1 MSLIRIIILS
11 IILIF
16 GHLQIAFADDSNEK
30 NIVESAK
37 EINQE
42 IKNKQSATEANINS
56 EVLQELQE
64 EELPLND
71 PFAGGASD
79 SSVSNELLLSSS
91 DDDNEELSL
100 YHFKLVGIISGS
112 YQSYI
117 TLVNSS
123 GDPLTL
129 ELNESLN
136 EDLRL
141 VDLKLDEAI
150 FKKADDMYISIDF
163 NNQIK
168 EIDEY

>member
-71 PFAGGASD
+71 PFAGAASD

-168 EIDEY
+168 ETDEY

>member
-16 GHLQIAFADDSNEK
+16 GHLQIAFTDDTNEK
-30 NIVESAK
+30 NIVEAAK

-42 IKNKQSATEANINS
+42 IENKQSATEANINS
-56 EVLQELQE
+56 EILQE

-79 SSVSNELLLSSS
+79 SSVSNGLLLSSS

-123 GDPLTL
+123 GDPLTI

-141 VDLKLDEAI
+141 VDLKLNEAI
-150 FKKADDMYISIDF
+150 FKKGDDTYISIDF

-168 EIDEY
+168 ETDEY

>member
-1 MSLIRIIILS
+1 M
-11 IILIF
+11 
-16 GHLQIAFADDSNEK
+16 
-30 NIVESAK
+30 
-37 EINQE
+37 
-42 IKNKQSATEANINS
+42 
-56 EVLQELQE
+56 
-64 EELPLND
+64 PLND

-123 GDPLTL
+123 GDPLTI

-141 VDLKLDEAI
+141 VDLKLNEAI
-150 FKKADDMYISIDF
+150 FKKGDDTYISIDF

-168 EIDEY
+168 ETDEY

>member
-1 MSLIRIIILS
+1 M
-11 IILIF
+11 
-16 GHLQIAFADDSNEK
+16 
-30 NIVESAK
+30 
-37 EINQE
+37 
-42 IKNKQSATEANINS
+42 
-56 EVLQELQE
+56 
-64 EELPLND
+64 
-71 PFAGGASD
+71 
-79 SSVSNELLLSSS
+79 
-91 DDDNEELSL
+91 SL

-141 VDLKLDEAI
+141 VDLKLNEAI
-150 FKKADDMYISIDF
+150 FKKGDDTYISIDF

-168 EIDEY
+168 ETDEY

>member
-11 IILIF
+11 LILIF
-16 GHLQIAFADDSNEK
+16 GHLQIVFADDDSEK
-30 NIVESAK
+30 NIVEKAK

-42 IKNKQSATEANINS
+42 LKNKQSATEANISS
-56 EVLQELQE
+56 EIGQE

-71 PFAGGASD
+71 PFAGGASASSD
-79 SSVSNELLLSSS
+79 SGGLILSGS
-91 DDDNEELSL
+91 DDDNEKLSL
-100 YHFKLVGIISGS
+100 YHFKLAGIISGG

-123 GDPLTL
+123 GDSLTL

-141 VDLKLDEAI
+141 VDMRLDEAI
-150 FKKADDMYISIDF
+150 FKKADDTYISINF
-163 NNQIK
+163 KNQIR
-168 EIDEY
+168 EMDEF

>member
-1 MSLIRIIILS
+1 MNFIRIIILS
-11 IILIF
+11 LILIF
-16 GHLQIAFADDSNEK
+16 CHLQIVFADDDDAK
-30 NIVESAK
+30 NIVDKAK

-42 IKNKQSATEANINS
+42 LENKQSATEANISS
-56 EVLQELQE
+56 EIGQE

-71 PFAGGASD
+71 PFAGGASTSSD
-79 SSVSNELLLSSS
+79 SGGLILSSS
-91 DDDNEELSL
+91 DDDDEKLSL
-100 YHFKLVGIISGS
+100 QHFKLVGIISGS

-123 GDPLTL
+123 GDSLTL

-141 VDLKLDEAI
+141 VDMKLNEAI
-150 FKKADDMYISIDF
+150 FRKADDTYVSINF
-163 NNQIK
+163 KNQIK

>member
-11 IILIF
+11 LILIF
-16 GHLQIAFADDSNEK
+16 GHLQIVFADDDSEK
-30 NIVESAK
+30 NIVEKAK

-42 IKNKQSATEANINS
+42 LENKQSATEANISS
-56 EVLQELQE
+56 EIGQE

-71 PFAGGASD
+71 PFAGGASGSSD
-79 SSVSNELLLSSS
+79 SGGLILSSS
-91 DDDNEELSL
+91 DDDDEKLSL
-100 YHFKLVGIISGS
+100 QHFKLVGIISGS

-123 GDPLTL
+123 GDSLTL

-141 VDLKLDEAI
+141 VDLRLDEAI
-150 FKKADDMYISIDF
+150 FKKADDTYISINF
-163 NNQIK
+163 KNQIK
-168 EIDEY
+168 EMDDF

>member
-11 IILIF
+11 LILIF
-16 GHLQIAFADDSNEK
+16 GHLQIVFADDDSEK
-30 NIVESAK
+30 NIVEKAK

-42 IKNKQSATEANINS
+42 LKNKQSATEANISS
-56 EVLQELQE
+56 EIGQE

-71 PFAGGASD
+71 LFAGGASASSD
-79 SSVSNELLLSSS
+79 SGGLILSGS
-91 DDDNEELSL
+91 DDDNEKLSL
-100 YHFKLVGIISGS
+100 YHFKLAGIISGG

-123 GDPLTL
+123 GDTLTL

-141 VDLKLDEAI
+141 VDLRLDEAI
-150 FKKADDMYISIDF
+150 FKKADDTYISINF
-163 NNQIK
+163 KNQIK
-168 EIDEY
+168 EMDDF

>member
-11 IILIF
+11 LILIF
-16 GHLQIAFADDSNEK
+16 GHLQIVFADDDSEK
-30 NIVESAK
+30 NIVEKAK

-42 IKNKQSATEANINS
+42 IKNKQSITEANISS
-56 EVLQELQE
+56 EIGQE

-71 PFAGGASD
+71 PFAGGASASSD
-79 SSVSNELLLSSS
+79 SGGLILSGS
-91 DDDNEELSL
+91 DDDNEKLSL
-100 YHFKLVGIISGS
+100 YHFKLAGIISGG

-123 GDPLTL
+123 GDSLTL

-141 VDLKLDEAI
+141 VDLRLDEAI
-150 FKKADDMYISIDF
+150 FKKADDTYISINF
-163 NNQIK
+163 KNQIK
-168 EIDEY
+168 EMDEF

>member
-11 IILIF
+11 LILIF
-16 GHLQIAFADDSNEK
+16 GHLQIVFADDDSEK
-30 NIVESAK
+30 NIVEKAK

-42 IKNKQSATEANINS
+42 LENKQSATEANISS
-56 EVLQELQE
+56 EIGQE

-71 PFAGGASD
+71 PFAGGASTSSD
-79 SSVSNELLLSSS
+79 SGGLILSSS
-91 DDDNEELSL
+91 DDDDEKLSL
-100 YHFKLVGIISGS
+100 QHFKLVGIISGS
-112 YQSYI
+112 YQSSI

-123 GDPLTL
+123 GDSLTL

-141 VDLKLDEAI
+141 VDMKLNEAI
-150 FKKADDMYISIDF
+150 FRKADDTYVSINF
-163 NNQIK
+163 KNQIK

>member
-11 IILIF
+11 LILIF
-16 GHLQIAFADDSNEK
+16 GHLQIVFADDDGKK
-30 NIVESAK
+30 NIVEKAK

-42 IKNKQSATEANINS
+42 LKNKQSATEANISS
-56 EVLQELQE
+56 EILQE

-71 PFAGGASD
+71 PFAGGASGSSD
-79 SSVSNELLLSSS
+79 SGGLILSGS
-91 DDDNEELSL
+91 DDDNEKLSL
-100 YHFKLVGIISGS
+100 YHFKLAGIISGG

-123 GDPLTL
+123 GDSLTL

-141 VDLKLDEAI
+141 VDLRLDEAI
-150 FKKADDMYISIDF
+150 FKKADDTYISINF
-163 NNQIK
+163 KNQIK
-168 EIDEY
+168 EMDDF